1 MNITDSIRRHAERKP
16 DSAAV
21 IRPNGLVVSYGELDR
36 TIDCLASGLQG
47 LGLTPGSVAMAIT
60 KRPYR
65 DLCLRLAFARL
76 GIASAATSMPAD
88 CVTLVLTEAPIP
100 ADAGAK
106 LASVE
111 RVWPREV
118 PRAAGAMHVPSHQ
131 DPAAACAIF
140 PTSGTTGLPKFVAV
154 SHAQLAQR
162 VATKPPALQL
172 PADARQICMI
182 GAGTGYGF
190 MHRLAVLFGGGTVVM
205 AIGVQQILP
214 LIAAHRVTHLAL
226 APFSLQRLLQ
236 TLPAGVG
243 PLPSLRQIEVGGS
256 ALAQRLRDLARQR
269 LCANIVTQYGSAEAG
284 PVAGANVDALQGRRG
299 AVGYGYPG
307 VEIEVVGDDD
317 APVPAGTEGILRV
330 RGAGCAHAYVGD
342 PTASASV
349 FKGGWVYPGDR
360 GIMSNDGLL
369 SIRGRAG
376 DVVINQGGL
385 KVNPQVVEDVL
396 MSVPEVVDAAAFGV
410 PDPMGIARIWAAV
423 VADEPLDIGAVEALC
438 RERLKHNAP
447 VSILQLDVLPR
458 NDAGKVMR
466 GELRQRV
473 VAAHGKRSG
482 FSGSH

>member
-1 MNITDSIRRHAERKP
+1 MNITDSIRRHAEGKP

-21 IRPNGLVVSYGELDR
+21 IRPNGQVVSYGELDR
-36 TIDCLASGLQG
+36 TIDCLASGIRG

-65 DLCLRLAFARL
+65 DLCFRLAFARL

-88 CVTLVLTEAPIP
+88 RVNLVLTEDPIP
-100 ADAGAK
+100 ADAGARF
-106 LASVE
+106 ASVE
-111 RVWPREV
+111 RIWPREV
-118 PRAAGAMHVPSHQ
+118 PTAAAAMQVPSHQ
-131 DPAAACAIF
+131 DGAAPCAIF

-172 PADARQICMI
+172 PADARQICTI

-190 MHRLAVLFGGGTVVM
+190 MHRLAVLCGGGTVVM
-205 AIGVQQILP
+205 VTGVQQILP
-214 LIAAHRVTHLAL
+214 LIAGYRVTHLAL

-243 PLPSLRQIEVGGS
+243 PLPSLQQIEVGGS
-256 ALAQRLRDLARQR
+256 ALAQRLRALARQR

-284 PVAGANVDALQGRRG
+284 PVAGANVDSLQGRRG
-299 AVGYGYPG
+299 AVGYAYPG

-317 APVPAGTEGILRV
+317 VSLPAGTEGILRV
-330 RGAGCAHAYVGD
+330 RSAGCARAYVGD
-342 PTASASV
+342 PAASADV

-360 GIMSNDGLL
+360 GIMSNDGFL

-376 DVVINQGGL
+376 DVINQGGL

-396 MSVPEVVDAAAFGV
+396 MSVPEIVDAAAFGV
-410 PDPMGIARIWAAV
+410 PDPLGIARIWAAV
-423 VADEPLDIGAVEALC
+423 VADEPLDLSVVEALC

-458 NDAGKVMR
+458 NDAGKILR

-482 FSGSH
+482 SAGSH